1 MKKVLICLSLFLLL
15 NSCQEETLPI
25 ETLYGSWKVAQ
36 VYENHQ
42 LKDLGTGSILF
53 NFNENG
59 RYTYGSSSKNAE
71 AGSYYLK
78 GKQLHTKD
86 TINPQAI
93 KKAVS
98 ITMLSQDSL
107 FLDMN
112 RGGVPQLWKCV
123 RE

>member
-1 MKKVLICLSLFLLL
+1 MKKGLIYVFVFLFL

-25 ETLYGSWKVAQ
+25 ETLYGSWKVDQ
-36 VYENHQ
+36 VYENHK
-42 LKDLGTGSILF
+42 LKDLGAGLILF
-53 NFNENG
+53 RFSKNG
-59 RYTYGSSSKNAE
+59 RYTYGSQSKNAE
-71 AGSYYLK
+71 AGSYFLK

-86 TINPQAI
+86 TLNPQAI

>member
-1 MKKVLICLSLFLLL
+1 MKKGLIYLFLCLL
-15 NSCQEETLPI
+15 LHSCQEETLPV

-36 VYENHQ
+36 VYENHK
-42 LKDLGTGSILF
+42 LKDLGSGLILF
-53 NFNENG
+53 RFKETG
-59 RYTYGSSSKNAE
+59 VYTYGSQSKNAE
-71 AGSYYLK
+71 AGSFYLK

-98 ITMLSQDSL
+98 IALLSPDSL
-107 FLDMN
+107 ILDMN

>member
-1 MKKVLICLSLFLLL
+1 MKNRIFYLFLFL
-15 NSCQEETLPI
+15 SISACQEENLPA
-25 ETLYGSWKVAQ
+25 ELLYGKCKVAQ
-36 VYENHQ
+36 VYENHK

-53 NFNENG
+53 TFDEKG
-59 RYTYGSSSKNAE
+59 RYTYGSESSNAE
-71 AGSYYLK
+71 AGSFFLK

-93 KKAVS
+93 KKAVA
-98 ITMLSQDSL
+98 ITRLTADSL

-112 RGGVPQLWKCV
+112 RGGVPQLWKCA